1 MTTKHKHPYSRLTC
15 AEMKL
20 VDGDC
25 IPGTHVVARVFD
37 AIESLGLRAYG
48 PGIDEQD
55 PFFSGSQDYTAKD
68 ALARAKLMRQAQ
80 TMLQMGISLENIDD
94 LYTHIFGLGVKS
106 LGDWYEMYC
115 GMSPERWHGV
125 GADECHPENWI
136 EDGRLVPHNAI
147 TAT

>member
-20 VDGDC
+20 VDLNEVPTDAQVENAC
-25 IPGTHVVARVFD
+25 D
-37 AIESLGLRAYG
+37 AINALGLAVYG
-48 PGIDEQD
+48 PALERGELCT
-55 PFFSGSQDYTAKD
+55 GGQDYGFGTITGR
-68 ALARAKLMRQAQ
+68 LILMRKAQ
-80 TMLQMGISLENIDD
+80 TMLKMGITPENIDKPYAH
-94 LYTHIFGLGVKS
+94 LFGLGVKP

-136 EDGRLVPHNAI
+136 EDGRLAPYSDA